1 MHQVSPNE
9 FCMLQMICAWARRLF
24 PWRECDFLFRD
35 GKDTVV
41 GDGNLMGIPSKVF
54 ERIAKSVKSF
64 FYVRA
69 PVFAVKIIFE
79 RLPLIGIPEFF
90 TGRRENDLSFPVHG
104 IKLGKIFPF
113 KFIPEYPDRNEK
125 LVFDLR
131 IFLSYVRPPPETITV
146 HMHMVA
152 DLLVPCMEHL
162 DDAGCRTEI
171 LLIVR

>member
-1 MHQVSPNE
+1 
-9 FCMLQMICAWARRLF
+9 
-24 PWRECDFLFRD
+24 
-35 GKDTVV
+35 
-41 GDGNLMGIPSKVF
+41 MGIPSKVF

-113 KFIPEYPDRNEK
+113 KFIPEYGSIAAWAWGMSRAMDY
-125 LVFDLR
+125 L
-131 IFLSYVRPPPETITV
+131 ETDKKV
-146 HMHMVA
+146 DAKKVA
-152 DLLVPCMEHL
+152 VIGHSRLL
-162 DDAGCRTEI
+162 
-171 LLIVR
+171 

>member
-1 MHQVSPNE
+1 
-9 FCMLQMICAWARRLF
+9 
-24 PWRECDFLFRD
+24 
-35 GKDTVV
+35 
-41 GDGNLMGIPSKVF
+41 MGIPSKVF

-113 KFIPEYPDRNEK
+113 KFIPEYPDRNEN
-125 LVFDLR
+125 LFFDLR
-131 IFLSYVRPPPETITV
+131 IFLSYVRPPPETIQCICTW
-146 HMHMVA
+146 
-152 DLLVPCMEHL
+152 
-162 DDAGCRTEI
+162 
-171 LLIVR
+171 